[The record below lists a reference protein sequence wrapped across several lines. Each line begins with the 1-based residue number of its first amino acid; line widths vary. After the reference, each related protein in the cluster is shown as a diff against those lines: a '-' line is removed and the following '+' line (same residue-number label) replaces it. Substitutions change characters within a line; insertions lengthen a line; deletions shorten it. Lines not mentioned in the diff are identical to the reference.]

1 VATLTSGLI
10 PTNGAES
17 AQRRHYDSQM
27 PSSWAPEV
35 LSLFTELAAI
45 PSPPGA
51 ERDVADRVR
60 EYLEGLGLD
69 VSEDDAGSRI
79 DSNAG
84 NLLCRLEPTSSNGGV
99 PIFLCAHLDT
109 VQPTG
114 RLEPVVED
122 GVVRNAGG
130 TILGADNKA
139 AVAALLEAAR
149 LILADN
155 RPHAGIELLFTPK
168 EEVGLQGAKAFDPE
182 RLHAGVGFV
191 YDHAAPIGEVMLG
204 APYARVL
211 EVTMRGRPA
220 HAGIAPEEGRSA
232 IAAAARAIADFRLGR
247 LDDETTAN
255 VGLIQGGTA
264 RNIVPD
270 RCSFSIEARSHDE
283 AKLADLVQELL
294 ETITFAAALEQCEA
308 ETDVAE
314 SYRGYRFSRG
324 DLPVRLACAALER
337 EGIQPRLA
345 LGGGGAD
352 ANVFNERGR
361 PCVNLANGMAA
372 IHTPD
377 EHIAVADLERM
388 VDVTLALVD
397 VARDAA

>member
-1 VATLTSGLI
+1 
-10 PTNGAES
+10 
-17 AQRRHYDSQM
+17 M
-27 PSSWAPEV
+27 PSWAPDV
-35 LSLFTELAAI
+35 VGLFTELAAI

-51 ERDVADRVR
+51 EREVADRVR
-60 EYLEGLGLD
+60 AYLEDLGLE

-79 DSNAG
+79 DANAG
-84 NLLCRLEPTSSNGGV
+84 NLLCRLEPTAVNGGV

-114 RLEPVVED
+114 TLEPVVED
-122 GVVRNAGG
+122 GVIRNAGG
-130 TILGADNKA
+130 TILGADNTA
-139 AVAALLEAAR
+139 AVAAMLEAAR
-149 LILADN
+149 LILSEN

-168 EEVGLQGAKAFDPE
+168 EEVGLQGAKAFDAD
-182 RLHAGVGFV
+182 RLVAEVGFV
-191 YDHAAPIGEVMLG
+191 FDHAAPIGEVMLG
-204 APYARVL
+204 APHARQI
-211 EVTMRGRPA
+211 EVTVRGQAA

-232 IAAAARAIADFRLGR
+232 IVAAARAIADFRLGR

-255 VGLIQGGTA
+255 VGLIEGGVA
-264 RNIVPD
+264 KNIVPD
-270 RCSFSIEARSHDE
+270 RCTFSVDVRSHDE
-283 AKLADLVQELL
+283 AKLADLVRELL

-308 ETDVAE
+308 ETTVAE
-314 SYRGYRFSRG
+314 SYLGYRFTRG

-337 EGIQPRLA
+337 EGIEPRLG

-361 PCVNLANGMAA
+361 PCVNLANGMAE
-372 IHTPD
+372 IHTPH

-397 VARDAA
+397 VARDAT

>member
-1 VATLTSGLI
+1 MNTI
-10 PTNGAES
+10 
-17 AQRRHYDSQM
+17 RCM
-27 PSSWAPEV
+27 PSWAPEV
-35 LSLFTELAAI
+35 LELFTELASI
-45 PSPPGA
+45 PSPPGS
-51 ERDVADRVR
+51 EREVADRVR
-60 EYLEGLGLD
+60 GYLEGLGLE
-69 VSEDDAGSRI
+69 VSEDDAGARI

-84 NLLCRLEPTSSNGGV
+84 NLLCRLEPTTANGGV

-139 AVAALLEAAR
+139 AVAALLESAR
-149 LILADN
+149 LILSEN

-168 EEVGLQGAKAFDPE
+168 EEVGLLGAGAFDAE
-182 RLHAGVGFV
+182 RLRAKVGFV

-204 APYARVL
+204 APHARVL
-211 EVTMRGRPA
+211 EVTMRGRAA
-220 HAGIAPEEGRSA
+220 HAGMAPEEGRSA
-232 IAAAARAIADFRLGR
+232 IAAAARAISDFRLGR

-270 RCSFSIEARSHDE
+270 RCSFSIDVRSHDE
-283 AKLADLVQELL
+283 AKLADVVQELL
-294 ETITFAAALEQCEA
+294 ETITFAAALEHCEA
-308 ETDVAE
+308 ETDVRE

-337 EGIQPRLA
+337 EGLQPQLA

-388 VDVTLALVD
+388 IDVTMALVE
-397 VARDAA
+397 VARTTSVEDAERGA

>member
-1 VATLTSGLI
+1 
-10 PTNGAES
+10 
-17 AQRRHYDSQM
+17 M
-27 PSSWAPEV
+27 PSWAPDV
-35 LSLFTELAAI
+35 VGLFTELAAI

-51 ERDVADRVR
+51 EREVADRVR
-60 EYLEGLGLD
+60 GYLEGLGLQ
-69 VSEDDAGSRI
+69 VTEDDAGREI
-79 DSNAG
+79 GSNTG
-84 NLLCRLEPTSSNGGV
+84 NLFCRLEPTSSNGGLPV
-99 PIFLCAHLDT
+99 FLCAHLDT
-109 VQPTG
+109 VPPTG
-114 RLEPVVED
+114 PLEPVIED
-122 GVVRNAGG
+122 GVLRNAGG

-139 AVAALLEAAR
+139 AVAALLESAR
-149 LILADN
+149 LILSEN

-168 EEVGLQGAKAFDPE
+168 EEVGLRGAKAFDTT
-182 RLHAGVGFV
+182 RLRAGVGFV

-204 APYARVL
+204 APHAVTL
-211 EVTMRGRPA
+211 EVTMRGRAA

-232 IAAAARAIADFRLGR
+232 IAAAARAISDFRLGR
-247 LDDETTAN
+247 LDDETTVN
-255 VGLIQGGTA
+255 VGLIEGGTA

-270 RCSFSIEARSHDE
+270 RCTFSIDVRSHDE
-283 AKLADLVQELL
+283 QKLADVVQELL

-308 ETDVAE
+308 ETDSEV

-324 DLPVRLACAALER
+324 DLPVRMACAALER
-337 EGIQPRLA
+337 EGIQPRLG

-397 VARDAA
+397 VALDAS